1 MKIAFFGHSFLQ
13 NQDSVFLSV
22 EKAILENTCNTD
34 FITFYCGGYGDF
46 DNICASVCRKIKKRL
61 KNTELIFVTPY
72 ITESYQERLNFFMKE
87 NLFDSIVDPP
97 LEAVPLKFAIIK
109 RNEWMI
115 READLVITY
124 ISHSFGGAYKS
135 MRYAQRKKKRVINL
149 AEQSL

>member
-1 MKIAFFGHSFLQ
+1 
-13 NQDSVFLSV
+13 
-22 EKAILENTCNTD
+22 
-34 FITFYCGGYGDF
+34 
-46 DNICASVCRKIKKRL
+46 
-61 KNTELIFVTPY
+61 
-72 ITESYQERLNFFMKE
+72 MKE
-87 NLFDSIVDPP
+87 NLFDSIVYPP